1 MYKDLKFPVL
11 IVHRDIKADTVAG
24 ERVRGIAHELEQDGF
39 SILSTASSAEGRI
52 VASTHHGLAC
62 ILVAAEGA
70 GENQRLLQ
78 DVVELIRV
86 ARVRAP
92 QLPIFALGEQVTIE
106 NAPAESMA
114 DLHQLRGILYLFED
128 TVPFLAR
135 QVARAARNYLAGL
148 LPPFFRA
155 LVEHTAQSNYSWH
168 TPGHGGGV
176 AYRKSP
182 VGQAFH
188 QFFGENTLRSD
199 LSVSVPELGSLLDH
213 TGPLAEA
220 EDRAARNFGADHT
233 FFVINGTSTAN
244 KIVWHS
250 MVGRED
256 LVLVD
261 RNCHKSILHSIIMT
275 GAIPLYLTP
284 ERNEL
289 GIIGPIPL
297 SEFSKQSIAA
307 KIAASP
313 LARGREPKVKLAV
326 VTNST
331 YDGLCYN
338 AELIKQT
345 LGDSV
350 EVLHFD
356 EAWYAY
362 AAFHEFY
369 DGRYG
374 MGTSRSEEGPLVF
387 ATHSTHK
394 MLAAFS
400 QASMIHVQ
408 DGGTR
413 KLDVARFNE
422 AFMMHISTSPQYG
435 IIASLDVA
443 SAMMEGPA
451 GRSLI
456 QETFDEALSF
466 RRALANVRQNLD
478 RNAGMFCFQA
488 ATVLQELERHAPE
501 VLIAAR
507 AALADGSS
515 LENGQCRQRELAA
528 GAFAEAPDISVDY
541 ALMERSDKVAVVPCS
556 IGWSDIGSWQA
567 LRELSAADENGN
579 QVRGE
584 SVLHDV
590 SNCYIDSPKRLVGAV
605 GVHDLIIV
613 DTPDAL
619 LVADAARSQDVKFVA
634 QELKR
639 RGHDAFRLHRT
650 VSRPWGT
657 YTVLEEGRRFKIKR
671 IVVRPKASL
680 SLQMHHHRSEHWI
693 VVSGMALVENGE
705 REFLLNTNEST
716 FIPAG
721 HSHRL
726 SNPGI
731 IDLVMIEVQSG
742 EYLGED
748 DIVRFNDI
756 YGRAPASD
764 EKKA

>member
-24 ERVRGIAHELEQDGF
+24 ERVRGIARELELDGF
-39 SILSTASSAEGRI
+39 SILPTSSSAEGRI

-70 GENQRLLQ
+70 GENQRLLH

-106 NAPAESMA
+106 NAPAEAMA
-114 DLHQLRGILYLFED
+114 DLNHLRGLLYLFED

-135 QVARAARNYLAGL
+135 QVARAARNYLSGL
-148 LPPFFRA
+148 LPPFFKA
-155 LVEHTAQSNYSWH
+155 LVEHTSQSNYSWH

-220 EDRAARNFGADHT
+220 EARAARNFGADHT

-250 MVGRED
+250 MVARDD

-261 RNCHKSILHSIIMT
+261 RNCHKSILHAIIMT

-297 SEFSKQSIAA
+297 SEFTRESIQA
-307 KIAASP
+307 KIDASP
-313 LARGREPKVKLAV
+313 LARGREPRVKLAV

-338 AELIKQT
+338 AEMVKCT
-345 LGDSV
+345 LGDSA

-369 DGRYG
+369 RGRYG
-374 MGTSRSEEGPLVF
+374 MGTVRHARAPLVF
-387 ATHSTHK
+387 TTHSTHK
-394 MLAAFS
+394 LLAAFS

-408 DGGTR
+408 DGGER
-413 KLDVARFNE
+413 QLDRDRFNE

-466 RRALANVRQNLD
+466 RRALANLGQNLPPQD
-478 RNAGMFCFQA
+478 WWFTIWQPPRAEGVERVATEDWLLQPEADWHGFGEVAEDYVLLDPIKVTLTTPGLTAGGRLDERGIPAAVVSKFLWERGLVVEKTGLYSFLVLFSMGITKGKWSTLLTELLEFKRHYDDNMPLTQALPSVAQADAVRYHGMGLRDLCDELHGCYRENATAKAMKRMY
-488 ATVLQELERHAPE
+488 TVLP
-501 VLIAAR
+501 
-507 AALADGSS
+507 
-515 LENGQCRQRELAA
+515 ELAIKPS
-528 GAFAEAPDISVDY
+528 EAYDQ
-541 ALMERSDKVAVVPCS
+541 L
-556 IGWSDIGSWQA
+556 
-567 LRELSAADENGN
+567 
-579 QVRGE
+579 VRGE
-584 SVLHDV
+584 VEAVPIEALEGRIAAVMLVPYPPGIPLIMPGERFTEATRSIIDYLEFARTFDRRFPGFDSDV
-590 SNCYIDSPKRLVGAV
+590 HGLQHQDGPRGRL
-605 GVHDLIIV
+605 
-613 DTPDAL
+613 
-619 LVADAARSQDVKFVA
+619 
-634 QELKR
+634 
-639 RGHDAFRLHRT
+639 
-650 VSRPWGT
+650 
-657 YTVLEEGRRFKIKR
+657 YTVDCL
-671 IVVRPKASL
+671 KA
-680 SLQMHHHRSEHWI
+680 
-693 VVSGMALVENGE
+693 
-705 REFLLNTNEST
+705 
-716 FIPAG
+716 
-721 HSHRL
+721 
-726 SNPGI
+726 
-731 IDLVMIEVQSG
+731 
-742 EYLGED
+742 
-748 DIVRFNDI
+748 
-756 YGRAPASD
+756 
-764 EKKA
+764 

>member
-24 ERVRGIAHELEQDGF
+24 ERVRAIAQELSQDGF
-39 SILSTASSAEGRI
+39 SILSTATSAEGRI

-78 DVVELIRV
+78 DMVELIRI

-92 QLPIFALGEQVTIE
+92 HLPIFALGEQVTIE
-106 NAPAESMA
+106 NAPAEAMA
-114 DLHQLRGILYLFED
+114 DLNHLRGILYLYED
-128 TVPFLAR
+128 TVSFLAR
-135 QVARAARNYLAGL
+135 QVARAAHSYLDGL
-148 LPPFFRA
+148 LPPFFKA
-155 LVEHTAQSNYSWH
+155 LVQHTAQSNYSWH

-220 EDRAARNFGADHT
+220 EARAARNFGADHT

-250 MVGRED
+250 MVGRDD

-275 GAIPLYLTP
+275 GAIPLYLCP

-297 SEFSKQSIAA
+297 SEFSRESIQA
-307 KIAASP
+307 KIDASP
-313 LARGREPKVKLAV
+313 LARGRAPKVKLAV

-338 AELIKQT
+338 AEMIKQT

-369 DGRYG
+369 AGRYG
-374 MGTSRSEEGPLVF
+374 MGTSEGEKTPLVF
-387 ATHSTHK
+387 TTHSTHK
-394 MLAAFS
+394 LLAAFS

-408 DGGTR
+408 DGGQR
-413 KLDVARFNE
+413 QLDRDRFNE

-466 RRALANVRQNLD
+466 RRALANLRKNLAAD
-478 RNAGMFCFQA
+478 DWWFSIWQPPQPEGSDAPQTTGDWLLQPNADWHGFGEVA
-488 ATVLQELERHAPE
+488 EDYVLLDPIKVTLVMPGLSADG
-501 VLIAAR
+501 
-507 AALADGSS
+507 ALAESGIP
-515 LENGQCRQRELAA
+515 A
-528 GAFAEAPDISVDY
+528 
-541 ALMERSDKVAVVPCS
+541 AVVS
-556 IGWSDIGSWQA
+556 KFLWERGLVVEKTGLYSFLVLFSMGITKGKWST
-567 LRELSAADENGN
+567 LLTELLEF
-579 QVRGE
+579 
-584 SVLHDV
+584 
-590 SNCYIDSPKRLVGAV
+590 KRSYDANVPL
-605 GVHDLIIV
+605 L
-613 DTPDAL
+613 DAL
-619 LVADAARSQDVKFVA
+619 PSVAREDAARYAGMGLRDLCTQLHTCYRENATAKA
-634 QELKR
+634 LKR
-639 RGHDAFRLHRT
+639 MYTTLPEVAVKPADAYNQLVRGDVEAVPIEALQGRVAAVMLVPYPPGIPLIMPGERFTPATRSIIEYLAFARAFDERFPGFDADVHGLQKE
-650 VSRPWGT
+650 GGQ
-657 YTVLEEGRRFKIKR
+657 YTVDCIAE
-671 IVVRPKASL
+671 
-680 SLQMHHHRSEHWI
+680 
-693 VVSGMALVENGE
+693 
-705 REFLLNTNEST
+705 
-716 FIPAG
+716 
-721 HSHRL
+721 
-726 SNPGI
+726 
-731 IDLVMIEVQSG
+731 
-742 EYLGED
+742 
-748 DIVRFNDI
+748 
-756 YGRAPASD
+756 
-764 EKKA
+764 

>member
-24 ERVRGIAHELEQDGF
+24 DRVRAIAQELTQDGF
-39 SILSTASSAEGRI
+39 SILPTASAAEGRI

-70 GENQRLLQ
+70 GENSRLLQ
-78 DVVELIRV
+78 DMVELIRV

-106 NAPAESMA
+106 NAPAEAMA
-114 DLHQLRGILYLFED
+114 DLNHLRGILYLYED
-128 TVPFLAR
+128 TVSFLAR
-135 QVARAARNYLAGL
+135 QVARAAHNYLDGL
-148 LPPFFRA
+148 LPPFFKA
-155 LVEHTAQSNYSWH
+155 LVQHTAQSNYSWH

-220 EDRAARNFGADHT
+220 EARAARNFGADHT

-250 MVGRED
+250 MVGRDD

-275 GAIPLYLTP
+275 GAIPLYLCP

-297 SEFSKQSIAA
+297 SEFSKASIQA
-307 KIAASP
+307 KIDASP
-313 LARGREPKVKLAV
+313 LARGRAPKVKLAV

-338 AELIKQT
+338 AEMVKQA

-369 DGRYG
+369 AGRYG
-374 MGTSRSEEGPLVF
+374 MGTQYDERSPLVF
-387 ATHSTHK
+387 TTHSTHK
-394 MLAAFS
+394 LLAAFS

-408 DGGTR
+408 DGGQR
-413 KLDVARFNE
+413 QLDRDRFNE

-466 RRALANVRQNLD
+466 RRALANVRRNLSAED
-478 RNAGMFCFQA
+478 WWFSIWQPGEADGA
-488 ATVLQELERHAPE
+488 DSLKTSDWVLQPDADWHGFGEVADDYVLLDPIKVTLVMPGLNAAGKLEQQGIPAAVVSKFLWERGLVVEKTGLYSFLVLFSMGITKGKWSTLLTELLEFKRSYDANLPLIDVLPSIAHASNGRYQGMG
-501 VLIAAR
+501 LR
-507 AALADGSS
+507 DLCDALHGCYR
-515 LENGQCRQRELAA
+515 ENATAKALKSMYTALPELAIK
-528 GAFAEAPDISVDY
+528 P
-541 ALMERSDKVAVVPCS
+541 
-556 IGWSDIGSWQA
+556 
-567 LRELSAADENGN
+567 ADAYDRL
-579 QVRGE
+579 VRGE
-584 SVLHDV
+584 VEAVPIDQLQGRIAAVMLVPYPPGIPLIMPGERFTAATRSILDYLAFARTFDQAFPGFDIDVHGLQTEAGEYSVD
-590 SNCYIDSPKRLVGAV
+590 C
-605 GVHDLIIV
+605 
-613 DTPDAL
+613 
-619 LVADAARSQDVKFVA
+619 
-634 QELKR
+634 
-639 RGHDAFRLHRT
+639 
-650 VSRPWGT
+650 
-657 YTVLEEGRRFKIKR
+657 
-671 IVVRPKASL
+671 
-680 SLQMHHHRSEHWI
+680 
-693 VVSGMALVENGE
+693 LVE
-705 REFLLNTNEST
+705 
-716 FIPAG
+716 
-721 HSHRL
+721 
-726 SNPGI
+726 
-731 IDLVMIEVQSG
+731 
-742 EYLGED
+742 
-748 DIVRFNDI
+748 
-756 YGRAPASD
+756 
-764 EKKA
+764 

>member
-24 ERVRGIAHELEQDGF
+24 DRVRAIAQELEQDGF

-70 GENQRLLQ
+70 GENNNLLQ
-78 DVVELIRV
+78 DMLELIRI
-86 ARVRAP
+86 ARRRAP
-92 QLPIFALGEQVTIE
+92 QLPIFAIGEQVTIE
-106 NAPAESMA
+106 NAPAEAMI
-114 DLHQLRGILYLFED
+114 DLNQLRGILYLFED

-135 QVARAARNYLAGL
+135 QVARAARNYLDGL
-148 LPPFFRA
+148 LPPFFKA
-155 LVEHTAQSNYSWH
+155 LVQHTAQSNYSWH

-220 EDRAARNFGADHT
+220 EARAARNFGADHT
-233 FFVINGTSTAN
+233 YFVINGTSTAN

-250 MVGRED
+250 MVGRDD

-275 GAIPLYLTP
+275 GAIPLYLCP

-297 SEFSKQSIAA
+297 SEFSRESIQA
-307 KIAASP
+307 KIDASP
-313 LARGREPKVKLAV
+313 LARGRVPSSSGAMVKLVV

-345 LGDSV
+345 LGNSV

-369 DGRYG
+369 AGRYG
-374 MGTSRSEEGPLVF
+374 MGTARTEAAPLVF
-387 ATHSTHK
+387 TTHSTHK
-394 MLAAFS
+394 LLAAFS

-408 DGGTR
+408 DGGAR
-413 KLDVARFNE
+413 QLDRDRFNE

-466 RRALANVRQNLD
+466 RRALANLRQNLSTD
-478 RNAGMFCFQA
+478 DWWFSIWQPAKAEGTDDVVTADWLLQPQADWHGFGDVAEDYVLLDPIKVTLVTPGLTADGTLDGRGIPAAVVSKFLWERGLVVEKTGLYSFLVLFSMGITKGKWSTLLTELLEFKRSYDANLPLSDVLPSIAQAGKTFYQGMGLRDLCDALHGCYRENATAKALKRMY
-488 ATVLQELERHAPE
+488 TVLPE
-501 VLIAAR
+501 VAIKP
-507 AALADGSS
+507 AD
-515 LENGQCRQRELAA
+515 A
-528 GAFAEAPDISVDY
+528 Y
-541 ALMERSDKVAVVPCS
+541 
-556 IGWSDIGSWQA
+556 
-567 LRELSAADENGN
+567 N
-579 QVRGE
+579 QLVRGE
-584 SVLHDV
+584 VEAVPIEQLQGRIAAVMLVPYPPGIPLIMPGERFTAQTRSIIDYLAFARTFDRSFPGFDADV
-590 SNCYIDSPKRLVGAV
+590 HGLQRDE
-605 GVHDLIIV
+605 GV
-613 DTPDAL
+613 
-619 LVADAARSQDVKFVA
+619 
-634 QELKR
+634 
-639 RGHDAFRLHRT
+639 
-650 VSRPWGT
+650 
-657 YTVLEEGRRFKIKR
+657 YTVDCIK
-671 IVVRPKASL
+671 A
-680 SLQMHHHRSEHWI
+680 
-693 VVSGMALVENGE
+693 
-705 REFLLNTNEST
+705 
-716 FIPAG
+716 
-721 HSHRL
+721 
-726 SNPGI
+726 
-731 IDLVMIEVQSG
+731 
-742 EYLGED
+742 
-748 DIVRFNDI
+748 
-756 YGRAPASD
+756 
-764 EKKA
+764 

>member
-24 ERVRGIAHELEQDGF
+24 DRVRAIAQELEQDGF

-70 GENQRLLQ
+70 GENKHLLQ
-78 DVVELIRV
+78 DMVELIRI

-92 QLPIFALGEQVTIE
+92 HLPIFALGEQVTIE
-106 NAPAESMA
+106 NAPAEAMA
-114 DLHQLRGILYLFED
+114 DLNQLRGILYLFED

-135 QVARAARNYLAGL
+135 QVARAARNYLDGL

-155 LVEHTAQSNYSWH
+155 LVQHTAQSNYSWH

-220 EDRAARNFGADHT
+220 EARAARNFGADHT
-233 FFVINGTSTAN
+233 YFVINGTSTAN

-250 MVGRED
+250 MVGRDD

-297 SEFSKQSIAA
+297 SEFSRESIQA
-307 KIAASP
+307 KIDASP
-313 LARGREPKVKLAV
+313 LARGRAAKVKLAV

-369 DGRYG
+369 AGRYG
-374 MGTSRSEEGPLVF
+374 MGTAREADGPLVF
-387 ATHSTHK
+387 TTHSTHK
-394 MLAAFS
+394 LLAAFS

-408 DGGTR
+408 DGGAR
-413 KLDVARFNE
+413 QLDRDRFNE

-466 RRALANVRQNLD
+466 RRALANLRQNLAVD
-478 RNAGMFCFQA
+478 DWWFSIWQPLQAEGADDVATADWLLQPQADWHGFGEVAEDYVLLDPIKVTLVTPGLTAGGKLDQRGIPA
-488 ATVLQELERHAPE
+488 AVVSKFLWERGLVVEKTGLYSFLVLFSMGITKGKWSTLLTELLEFKRSYDAN
-501 VLIAAR
+501 L
-507 AALADGSS
+507 ALADALPSIARAGGARYQGMGLRDLCDS
-515 LENGQCRQRELAA
+515 LHGCYRENATA
-528 GAFAEAPDISVDY
+528 K
-541 ALMERSDKVAVVPCS
+541 ALKRMYTVLPEIAMKP
-556 IGWSDIGSWQA
+556 
-567 LRELSAADENGN
+567 ADAYN
-579 QVRGE
+579 QLVRGE
-584 SVLHDV
+584 VEAVPIDQLEGRIAAVMLVPYPPGIPLIMPGERFTPATRSIIDYLEFARTFDCSFPGFDADV
-590 SNCYIDSPKRLVGAV
+590 HGLQREG
-605 GVHDLIIV
+605 G
-613 DTPDAL
+613 
-619 LVADAARSQDVKFVA
+619 R
-634 QELKR
+634 
-639 RGHDAFRLHRT
+639 
-650 VSRPWGT
+650 
-657 YTVLEEGRRFKIKR
+657 YTVDCIK
-671 IVVRPKASL
+671 A
-680 SLQMHHHRSEHWI
+680 
-693 VVSGMALVENGE
+693 
-705 REFLLNTNEST
+705 
-716 FIPAG
+716 
-721 HSHRL
+721 
-726 SNPGI
+726 
-731 IDLVMIEVQSG
+731 
-742 EYLGED
+742 
-748 DIVRFNDI
+748 
-756 YGRAPASD
+756 
-764 EKKA
+764 

>member
-24 ERVRGIAHELEQDGF
+24 DRVRAIAQELEQDGF

-70 GENQRLLQ
+70 GENNNLLQ
-78 DVVELIRV
+78 DMLELIRI
-86 ARVRAP
+86 ARRRAP
-92 QLPIFALGEQVTIE
+92 QLPIFAIGEQVTIE
-106 NAPAESMA
+106 NAPAEAMI
-114 DLHQLRGILYLFED
+114 DLNQLRGILYLFED

-135 QVARAARNYLAGL
+135 QVARAARNYLDGL
-148 LPPFFRA
+148 LPPFFKA
-155 LVEHTAQSNYSWH
+155 LVQHTAQSNYSWH

-220 EDRAARNFGADHT
+220 EARAARNFGADHT
-233 FFVINGTSTAN
+233 YFVINGTSTAN

-250 MVGRED
+250 MVGRDD

-275 GAIPLYLTP
+275 GAIPLYLCP

-297 SEFSKQSIAA
+297 SEFSRESIQA
-307 KIAASP
+307 KIDASP
-313 LARGREPKVKLAV
+313 LARGRVPSSSGAMVKLVV

-345 LGDSV
+345 LGNSV

-369 DGRYG
+369 AGRYG
-374 MGTSRSEEGPLVF
+374 MGTARTEAAPLVF
-387 ATHSTHK
+387 TTHSTHK
-394 MLAAFS
+394 LLAAFS

-408 DGGTR
+408 DGGAR
-413 KLDVARFNE
+413 QLDRDRFNE

-466 RRALANVRQNLD
+466 RRALANLRQNLSTD
-478 RNAGMFCFQA
+478 DWWFSIWQPAKAEGTDDVVTQDWLLQPQA
-488 ATVLQELERHAPE
+488 EWHGFGDVAEDYVLLDPIK
-501 VLIAAR
+501 VTLVTPG
-507 AALADGSS
+507 LTADGK
-515 LENGQCRQRELAA
+515 L
-528 GAFAEAPDISVDY
+528 D
-541 ALMERSDKVAVVPCS
+541 ERGIPAAVVSKFLWERGLVVEKTGLYSFLVLFSMGITKGKWSTLLTELLEFKRSYDANLPLSDVLPS
-556 IGWSDIGSWQA
+556 IAQA
-567 LRELSAADENGN
+567 GKAFYQGMGLR
-579 QVRGE
+579 
-584 SVLHDV
+584 
-590 SNCYIDSPKRLVGAV
+590 
-605 GVHDLIIV
+605 DLC
-613 DTPDAL
+613 DAL
-619 LVADAARSQDVKFVA
+619 HACYRENATAKA
-634 QELKR
+634 LKR
-639 RGHDAFRLHRT
+639 M
-650 VSRPWGT
+650 
-657 YTVLEEGRRFKIKR
+657 YTVL
-671 IVVRPKASL
+671 P
-680 SLQMHHHRSEHWI
+680 
-693 VVSGMALVENGE
+693 
-705 REFLLNTNEST
+705 
-716 FIPAG
+716 
-721 HSHRL
+721 
-726 SNPGI
+726 
-731 IDLVMIEVQSG
+731 
-742 EYLGED
+742 
-748 DIVRFNDI
+748 
-756 YGRAPASD
+756 
-764 EKKA
+764 

>member
-24 ERVRGIAHELEQDGF
+24 DRVRAIAQELTQDGF
-39 SILSTASSAEGRI
+39 SILPTANAAEGRI

-70 GENQRLLQ
+70 GENSRLLQ
-78 DVVELIRV
+78 DMVELIRV

-106 NAPAESMA
+106 NAPAEAMA
-114 DLHQLRGILYLFED
+114 DLNHLRGILYLYED
-128 TVPFLAR
+128 TVSFLAR
-135 QVARAARNYLAGL
+135 QVARAAHNYLDGL
-148 LPPFFRA
+148 LPPFFKA
-155 LVEHTAQSNYSWH
+155 LVQHTAQSNYSWH

-220 EDRAARNFGADHT
+220 EARAARNFGADHT

-250 MVGRED
+250 MVGRDD

-275 GAIPLYLTP
+275 GAIPLYLCP

-297 SEFSKQSIAA
+297 SEFSRESIQA
-307 KIAASP
+307 KIDASP
-313 LARGREPKVKLAV
+313 LARGRAPKVKLAV

-338 AELIKQT
+338 AEMVKQA

-369 DGRYG
+369 AGRYG
-374 MGTSRSEEGPLVF
+374 MGTQCDEQSPLVF
-387 ATHSTHK
+387 TTHSTHK
-394 MLAAFS
+394 LLAAFS

-408 DGGTR
+408 DGGQR
-413 KLDVARFNE
+413 QLDRDRFNE

-466 RRALANVRQNLD
+466 RRALANVRRNLSAED
-478 RNAGMFCFQA
+478 WWFSIWQPGA
-488 ATVLQELERHAPE
+488 ADGADSLSTADWVLQPDADWHGFGEVASDYVLLDPIKVTLVMPGLNAAGKLEQQGIPAAVVSKFLWERGLVVEKTGLYSFLVLFSMGITKGKWSTLLTELLEFKRSYDANLPLIDVLPSIAHAGGGRYQGMG
-501 VLIAAR
+501 LR
-507 AALADGSS
+507 DLCDALHGCYR
-515 LENGQCRQRELAA
+515 ENATAKALKSMYTALPELAIK
-528 GAFAEAPDISVDY
+528 P
-541 ALMERSDKVAVVPCS
+541 
-556 IGWSDIGSWQA
+556 
-567 LRELSAADENGN
+567 ADAYDRL
-579 QVRGE
+579 VRGE
-584 SVLHDV
+584 VEAVPIDQLQGRIAAVMLVPYPPGIPLIMPGERFTAATRSILDYLAFARTFDQAFPGFDIDVHGLQTEAGEYSVD
-590 SNCYIDSPKRLVGAV
+590 C
-605 GVHDLIIV
+605 
-613 DTPDAL
+613 
-619 LVADAARSQDVKFVA
+619 
-634 QELKR
+634 
-639 RGHDAFRLHRT
+639 
-650 VSRPWGT
+650 
-657 YTVLEEGRRFKIKR
+657 
-671 IVVRPKASL
+671 
-680 SLQMHHHRSEHWI
+680 
-693 VVSGMALVENGE
+693 LVE
-705 REFLLNTNEST
+705 
-716 FIPAG
+716 
-721 HSHRL
+721 
-726 SNPGI
+726 
-731 IDLVMIEVQSG
+731 
-742 EYLGED
+742 
-748 DIVRFNDI
+748 
-756 YGRAPASD
+756 
-764 EKKA
+764 

>member
-24 ERVRGIAHELEQDGF
+24 DRVRAIAQELEQDGF

-70 GENQRLLQ
+70 GENKNLLQ
-78 DVVELIRV
+78 DMVELIRI
-86 ARVRAP
+86 ARRRAP

-106 NAPAESMA
+106 NAPAEAMV
-114 DLHQLRGILYLFED
+114 DLNQLRGILYLFED

-135 QVARAARNYLAGL
+135 QVARAARNYLDCL
-148 LPPFFRA
+148 LPPFFKA
-155 LVEHTAQSNYSWH
+155 LVQHTAQSNYSWH

-220 EDRAARNFGADHT
+220 EARAARNFGADHT
-233 FFVINGTSTAN
+233 YFVINGTSTAN

-250 MVGRED
+250 MVGRDD

-275 GAIPLYLTP
+275 GAIPLSLCP

-297 SEFSKQSIAA
+297 SEFSRESIQA
-307 KIAASP
+307 KIDASP
-313 LARGREPKVKLAV
+313 LARGRVPSSSGAMVKLVV

-345 LGDSV
+345 LGNSV

-369 DGRYG
+369 RGRYG
-374 MGTSRSEEGPLVF
+374 MGTARTEAAPLVF
-387 ATHSTHK
+387 TTHSTHK
-394 MLAAFS
+394 LLAAFS

-408 DGGTR
+408 DGGVR
-413 KLDVARFNE
+413 QLDRDRFNE

-466 RRALANVRQNLD
+466 RRALANLRQNLSAD
-478 RNAGMFCFQA
+478 DWWFSIWQPAKAEGTDDVVTQDWLLQPQADWHGFGEVAEDYVLLDPIKVTLVTPGLTADGKLDERGIPAAVVSKFLWERGLVVEKTGLYSFLVLFSMGITKGKWSTLLTELLEFKRSYDANLPLSDVLPSIAQAGKTFYQDMGLRDLCDA
-488 ATVLQELERHAPE
+488 LHACYREHATAKALKRMYTVLPDVAIKP
-501 VLIAAR
+501 
-507 AALADGSS
+507 AD
-515 LENGQCRQRELAA
+515 A
-528 GAFAEAPDISVDY
+528 Y
-541 ALMERSDKVAVVPCS
+541 
-556 IGWSDIGSWQA
+556 
-567 LRELSAADENGN
+567 N
-579 QVRGE
+579 QLVRGE
-584 SVLHDV
+584 VEAVPIEQLEGRIAAVMLVPYPPGIPLIMPGERFTAQTRSIIDYLAFARTFDRSFPGFDADV
-590 SNCYIDSPKRLVGAV
+590 HGLQREN
-605 GVHDLIIV
+605 GV
-613 DTPDAL
+613 
-619 LVADAARSQDVKFVA
+619 
-634 QELKR
+634 
-639 RGHDAFRLHRT
+639 
-650 VSRPWGT
+650 
-657 YTVLEEGRRFKIKR
+657 YTVDCIK
-671 IVVRPKASL
+671 A
-680 SLQMHHHRSEHWI
+680 
-693 VVSGMALVENGE
+693 
-705 REFLLNTNEST
+705 
-716 FIPAG
+716 
-721 HSHRL
+721 
-726 SNPGI
+726 
-731 IDLVMIEVQSG
+731 
-742 EYLGED
+742 
-748 DIVRFNDI
+748 
-756 YGRAPASD
+756 
-764 EKKA
+764 

>member
-24 ERVRGIAHELEQDGF
+24 DRVREIARELEQEGF
-39 SILSTASSAEGRI
+39 SIISTASSAEGRI

-70 GENQRLLQ
+70 GENQRLLH
-78 DVVELIRV
+78 DVIELIRV
-86 ARVRAP
+86 ARIRAP

-106 NAPAESMA
+106 NAPAEAMA
-114 DLHQLRGILYLFED
+114 DLNQLRGLLYLFED

-135 QVARAARNYLAGL
+135 QVARAARNYLDGL
-148 LPPFFRA
+148 LPPFFKA
-155 LVEHTAQSNYSWH
+155 LVQHTAESNYSWH

-213 TGPLAEA
+213 TGPLAAA
-220 EDRAARNFGADHT
+220 EERAARNFGADHT
-233 FFVINGTSTAN
+233 YFVINGTSTAN

-250 MVGRED
+250 MVGRDD

-275 GAIPLYLTP
+275 GAIPLYLSP

-297 SEFSKQSIAA
+297 SEFSRESIQA
-307 KIAASP
+307 KIDASP
-313 LARGREPKVKLAV
+313 LARGREPKVKLVV

-338 AELIKQT
+338 AELIKKT
-345 LGDSV
+345 IGDSA
-350 EVLHFD
+350 EVVHFD

-369 DGRYG
+369 AGRYG
-374 MGTSRSEEGPLVF
+374 MGTSRSDDGPLVF
-387 ATHSTHK
+387 TTHSTHK
-394 MLAAFS
+394 LLAAFS

-408 DGGTR
+408 DGGAR
-413 KLDVARFNE
+413 QLDRDRFNE

-466 RRALANVRQNLD
+466 RRALANLGQSLD
-478 RNAGMFCFQA
+478 AQDWWFSIWQPPRVEGADHVTTHDWVLQPEAEWHGFGDIADDYVLLDPIKVTLATPGLTAGGALSERGIPAAVVSKFLWERGLVVEKTGLYSFLVLFSMGITKGKWSTLLTELLEFKRSYDANVPLSNCLPSIARADARYLHMGLRDLCDALHACYRENATAKALKRMY
-488 ATVLQELERHAPE
+488 TVLPE
-501 VLIAAR
+501 VAIKP
-507 AALADGSS
+507 ADAYNH
-515 LENGQCRQRELAA
+515 L
-528 GAFAEAPDISVDY
+528 
-541 ALMERSDKVAVVPCS
+541 
-556 IGWSDIGSWQA
+556 
-567 LRELSAADENGN
+567 
-579 QVRGE
+579 VRGE
-584 SVLHDV
+584 VEAVPIDQLQGRIAAVMLVPYPPGIPLIMPGERFTEATRSIIDYLSFARTFDHSFPGFDTDV
-590 SNCYIDSPKRLVGAV
+590 HGLQQQDSPQGRC
-605 GVHDLIIV
+605 
-613 DTPDAL
+613 
-619 LVADAARSQDVKFVA
+619 
-634 QELKR
+634 
-639 RGHDAFRLHRT
+639 
-650 VSRPWGT
+650 
-657 YTVLEEGRRFKIKR
+657 YTVDCIK
-671 IVVRPKASL
+671 
-680 SLQMHHHRSEHWI
+680 E
-693 VVSGMALVENGE
+693 
-705 REFLLNTNEST
+705 
-716 FIPAG
+716 
-721 HSHRL
+721 
-726 SNPGI
+726 
-731 IDLVMIEVQSG
+731 
-742 EYLGED
+742 
-748 DIVRFNDI
+748 
-756 YGRAPASD
+756 
-764 EKKA
+764 

>member
-24 ERVRGIAHELEQDGF
+24 DRVRAIAQELTQDGF
-39 SILSTASSAEGRI
+39 SILPTASAAEGRI

-70 GENQRLLQ
+70 GENSRLLQ
-78 DVVELIRV
+78 DMVELIRV

-106 NAPAESMA
+106 NAPAEAMA
-114 DLHQLRGILYLFED
+114 DLNHLRGILYLYED
-128 TVPFLAR
+128 TVSFLAR
-135 QVARAARNYLAGL
+135 QVARAAHNYLDGL
-148 LPPFFRA
+148 LPPFFKA
-155 LVEHTAQSNYSWH
+155 LVQHTAQSNYSWH

-220 EDRAARNFGADHT
+220 EARAARNFGADHT

-250 MVGRED
+250 MVGRDD

-275 GAIPLYLTP
+275 GAIPLYLCP

-297 SEFSKQSIAA
+297 SEFSRESIQA
-307 KIAASP
+307 KIDASP
-313 LARGREPKVKLAV
+313 LARGRAPKVKLAV

-338 AELIKQT
+338 AEMVKQA

-369 DGRYG
+369 TGRYG
-374 MGTSRSEEGPLVF
+374 MGTQCDEQSPLVF
-387 ATHSTHK
+387 TTHSTHK
-394 MLAAFS
+394 LLAAFS

-408 DGGTR
+408 DGGQR
-413 KLDVARFNE
+413 QLDRDRFNE

-466 RRALANVRQNLD
+466 RRALANVRRNLSTED
-478 RNAGMFCFQA
+478 WWFSIWQPGA
-488 ATVLQELERHAPE
+488 ADGADSLSTADWVLQPDADWHGFGEVASDYVLLDPIKVTLVMPGLNAAGKLEQQGIPAAVVSKFLWERGLVVEKTGLYSFLVLFSMGITKGKWSTLLTELLEFKRSYDANLPLIDVLPSIAHAGGGRYQCMG
-501 VLIAAR
+501 LR
-507 AALADGSS
+507 DLCDALHGCYR
-515 LENGQCRQRELAA
+515 ENATAKALKSMYTALPELAIK
-528 GAFAEAPDISVDY
+528 P
-541 ALMERSDKVAVVPCS
+541 
-556 IGWSDIGSWQA
+556 
-567 LRELSAADENGN
+567 ADAYDRL
-579 QVRGE
+579 VRGE
-584 SVLHDV
+584 VEAVPIDQLQGRIAAVMLVPYPPGIPLIMPGERFTAATRSILDYLAFARTFDQAFPGFDIDV
-590 SNCYIDSPKRLVGAV
+590 HGLQTEAGEYC
-605 GVHDLIIV
+605 V
-613 DTPDAL
+613 DC
-619 LVADAARSQDVKFVA
+619 
-634 QELKR
+634 
-639 RGHDAFRLHRT
+639 
-650 VSRPWGT
+650 
-657 YTVLEEGRRFKIKR
+657 
-671 IVVRPKASL
+671 
-680 SLQMHHHRSEHWI
+680 
-693 VVSGMALVENGE
+693 LVE
-705 REFLLNTNEST
+705 
-716 FIPAG
+716 
-721 HSHRL
+721 
-726 SNPGI
+726 
-731 IDLVMIEVQSG
+731 
-742 EYLGED
+742 
-748 DIVRFNDI
+748 
-756 YGRAPASD
+756 
-764 EKKA
+764 

>member
-1 MYKDLKFPVL
+1 MYKDLNFPIL

-24 ERVRGIAHELEQDGF
+24 ERVRAIAEELGKDGF
-39 SILSTASSAEGRI
+39 TILSTASSAEGRI

-78 DVVELIRV
+78 DMVELIRI

-106 NAPAESMA
+106 NAPADAMA
-114 DLHQLRGILYLFED
+114 DLNHLRGILYLYED
-128 TVPFLAR
+128 TVSFLAR
-135 QVARAARNYLAGL
+135 QVARAAHNYLDGL
-148 LPPFFRA
+148 LPPFFKA
-155 LVEHTAQSNYSWH
+155 LVQHTAQSNYSWH

-220 EDRAARNFGADHT
+220 EARAARNFGADHT

-250 MVGRED
+250 MVGRDD

-275 GAIPLYLTP
+275 GAIPLYLCP

-297 SEFSKQSIAA
+297 SEFSKESIQA
-307 KIAASP
+307 KIDASP
-313 LARGREPKVKLAV
+313 LARGRAPKVKLAV

-338 AELIKQT
+338 AEMVKQA

-369 DGRYG
+369 AGRYG
-374 MGTSRSEEGPLVF
+374 MGTRCEAHSPLVF
-387 ATHSTHK
+387 STHSTHK
-394 MLAAFS
+394 LLAAFS

-408 DGGTR
+408 DGGAR
-413 KLDVARFNE
+413 QLDRDRFNE

-466 RRALANVRQNLD
+466 RRALANLRQNLAAD
-478 RNAGMFCFQA
+478 DWWFSIWQPEQAGGEGVHTGDWLLQPNADWHGFGEIAEDYVLLDPIKVTLVMPGLSADGKLTEAGIPAAVVSKFLWERGLVVEKTGLYSFLVLFSMGITKGKWSTLLTELLEFKRLYDANVPLLDALPSIAREGGARYAGMGLRDLCDELHGCYRENA
-488 ATVLQELERHAPE
+488 TAKALKHMYTVLPQVAIKP
-501 VLIAAR
+501 
-507 AALADGSS
+507 AD
-515 LENGQCRQRELAA
+515 A
-528 GAFAEAPDISVDY
+528 Y
-541 ALMERSDKVAVVPCS
+541 DK
-556 IGWSDIGSWQA
+556 
-567 LRELSAADENGN
+567 L
-579 QVRGE
+579 VRGE
-584 SVLHDV
+584 VEAVPIEQLEDRLAAVMLVPYPPGIPLIMPGERFTAETRSIIDYLQFARTFDSQFPGFDADV
-590 SNCYIDSPKRLVGAV
+590 HGLQRDGAC
-605 GVHDLIIV
+605 
-613 DTPDAL
+613 
-619 LVADAARSQDVKFVA
+619 
-634 QELKR
+634 
-639 RGHDAFRLHRT
+639 
-650 VSRPWGT
+650 
-657 YTVLEEGRRFKIKR
+657 YTVDCIK
-671 IVVRPKASL
+671 
-680 SLQMHHHRSEHWI
+680 E
-693 VVSGMALVENGE
+693 
-705 REFLLNTNEST
+705 
-716 FIPAG
+716 
-721 HSHRL
+721 
-726 SNPGI
+726 
-731 IDLVMIEVQSG
+731 
-742 EYLGED
+742 
-748 DIVRFNDI
+748 
-756 YGRAPASD
+756 
-764 EKKA
+764 

>member
-24 ERVRGIAHELEQDGF
+24 DRVRAIAQELEQDGF

-70 GENQRLLQ
+70 GENNNLLQ
-78 DVVELIRV
+78 DMLELIRI
-86 ARVRAP
+86 ARRRAP
-92 QLPIFALGEQVTIE
+92 QLPIFAIGEQVTIE
-106 NAPAESMA
+106 NAPAEAMI
-114 DLHQLRGILYLFED
+114 DLNQLRGILYLFED

-135 QVARAARNYLAGL
+135 QVARAARNYLDGL
-148 LPPFFRA
+148 LPPFFKA
-155 LVEHTAQSNYSWH
+155 LVQHTAQSNYSWH

-220 EDRAARNFGADHT
+220 EARAARNFGADHT
-233 FFVINGTSTAN
+233 YFVINGTSTAN

-250 MVGRED
+250 MVGRDD

-275 GAIPLYLTP
+275 GAIPLYLCP

-297 SEFSKQSIAA
+297 SEFSRESIQA
-307 KIAASP
+307 KIDASP
-313 LARGREPKVKLAV
+313 LARGRVPSSSGAMVKLVV

-345 LGDSV
+345 LGNSV

-369 DGRYG
+369 AGRYG
-374 MGTSRSEEGPLVF
+374 MGTARTEAAPLVF
-387 ATHSTHK
+387 TTHSTHK
-394 MLAAFS
+394 LLAAFS

-408 DGGTR
+408 DGGAR
-413 KLDVARFNE
+413 QLDRDRFNE

-466 RRALANVRQNLD
+466 RRALANLRQNLSTD
-478 RNAGMFCFQA
+478 DWWFSIWQPAKAEGTDDVVTQDWLLQPQAEWHGFGDVAEDYVLLDPIKVTLVTPGLTADGKLDERGIPAAVVSKFLWERGLVVEKTGLYSFLVLFSMGITKGKWSTLLTELLEFKRSYDANLPLSDVLPSIAQAGKAFYQGMGLRDLCDALHACYRENATAKALKRMY
-488 ATVLQELERHAPE
+488 TVLPE
-501 VLIAAR
+501 VAIKP
-507 AALADGSS
+507 AD
-515 LENGQCRQRELAA
+515 A
-528 GAFAEAPDISVDY
+528 Y
-541 ALMERSDKVAVVPCS
+541 
-556 IGWSDIGSWQA
+556 
-567 LRELSAADENGN
+567 N
-579 QVRGE
+579 QLVRGE
-584 SVLHDV
+584 VEAVPIEQLQGRIAAVMLVPYPPGIPLIMPGERFTEQTRSIIDYLAFARTFDRSFPGFDADV
-590 SNCYIDSPKRLVGAV
+590 HGLQREE
-605 GVHDLIIV
+605 GV
-613 DTPDAL
+613 
-619 LVADAARSQDVKFVA
+619 
-634 QELKR
+634 
-639 RGHDAFRLHRT
+639 
-650 VSRPWGT
+650 
-657 YTVLEEGRRFKIKR
+657 YTVDCIK
-671 IVVRPKASL
+671 A
-680 SLQMHHHRSEHWI
+680 
-693 VVSGMALVENGE
+693 
-705 REFLLNTNEST
+705 
-716 FIPAG
+716 
-721 HSHRL
+721 
-726 SNPGI
+726 
-731 IDLVMIEVQSG
+731 
-742 EYLGED
+742 
-748 DIVRFNDI
+748 
-756 YGRAPASD
+756 
-764 EKKA
+764 

>member
-24 ERVRGIAHELEQDGF
+24 DRVRAIAHELEQDGF
-39 SILSTASSAEGRI
+39 QILSTASSAEGRI

-70 GENQRLLQ
+70 GENKHLLQ
-78 DVVELIRV
+78 DMVELIRV
-86 ARVRAP
+86 ARRRAP
-92 QLPIFALGEQVTIE
+92 HLPIFALGEQVTIE
-106 NAPAESMA
+106 NAPAEAMA
-114 DLHQLRGILYLFED
+114 DLNHLRGILYLFED

-135 QVARAARNYLAGL
+135 QVARAARNYLDGL
-148 LPPFFRA
+148 LPPFFKA
-155 LVEHTAQSNYSWH
+155 LVQHTSESNYSWH

-220 EDRAARNFGADHT
+220 EARAARNFGADHT
-233 FFVINGTSTAN
+233 YFVINGTSTAN

-250 MVGRED
+250 MVGRDD

-275 GAIPLYLTP
+275 GAIPLYLCP

-297 SEFSKQSIAA
+297 SEFSRESIQA

-313 LARGREPKVKLAV
+313 LARERGIDSATAKVKLVV

-345 LGDSV
+345 LGNSV

-369 DGRYG
+369 SGRYG
-374 MGTSRSEEGPLVF
+374 MGTARTEDAPLVF
-387 ATHSTHK
+387 TTHSTHK
-394 MLAAFS
+394 LLAAFS

-408 DGGTR
+408 DGGQR
-413 KLDVARFNE
+413 QLDRDRFNE

-466 RRALANVRQNLD
+466 RRALANLRQNLAAD
-478 RNAGMFCFQA
+478 DWWFSIWQPPQAEGADDVRTGDWVLQPRADWHGFGEVAEDYVLLDPIKVTLVTPGLEASGVLGEQGIPAAVVSKFLWERGLVVEKTGLYSFLVLFSMGITKGKWSTLLTELLEFKRSYDANMPLSEVLPSIAQVGGAHYQGMGLRDLCDALHACYRENATAKALKRMY
-488 ATVLQELERHAPE
+488 TVLPE
-501 VLIAAR
+501 VAIKP
-507 AALADGSS
+507 AD
-515 LENGQCRQRELAA
+515 A
-528 GAFAEAPDISVDY
+528 Y
-541 ALMERSDKVAVVPCS
+541 
-556 IGWSDIGSWQA
+556 
-567 LRELSAADENGN
+567 N
-579 QVRGE
+579 QLVRGE
-584 SVLHDV
+584 VEAVPVQALEGRIAAVMLVPYPPGIPLIMPGERFTPATRAIIDYLAFARDFDQRFPGFDTDV
-590 SNCYIDSPKRLVGAV
+590 HGLQRIEEGEGYR
-605 GVHDLIIV
+605 
-613 DTPDAL
+613 
-619 LVADAARSQDVKFVA
+619 
-634 QELKR
+634 
-639 RGHDAFRLHRT
+639 
-650 VSRPWGT
+650 
-657 YTVLEEGRRFKIKR
+657 YTVDCIK
-671 IVVRPKASL
+671 A
-680 SLQMHHHRSEHWI
+680 
-693 VVSGMALVENGE
+693 
-705 REFLLNTNEST
+705 
-716 FIPAG
+716 
-721 HSHRL
+721 
-726 SNPGI
+726 
-731 IDLVMIEVQSG
+731 
-742 EYLGED
+742 
-748 DIVRFNDI
+748 
-756 YGRAPASD
+756 
-764 EKKA
+764 

>member
-1 MYKDLKFPVL
+1 MYKDLNFPIL

-24 ERVRGIAHELEQDGF
+24 ERVRAIAEELGKDGF
-39 SILSTASSAEGRI
+39 TILSTASSAEGRI

-78 DVVELIRV
+78 DMVELIRI

-106 NAPAESMA
+106 NAPADAMA
-114 DLHQLRGILYLFED
+114 DLNHLRGILYLYED
-128 TVPFLAR
+128 TVSFLAR
-135 QVARAARNYLAGL
+135 QVARAAHNYLDGL
-148 LPPFFRA
+148 LPPFFKA
-155 LVEHTAQSNYSWH
+155 LVQHTAQSNYSWH

-220 EDRAARNFGADHT
+220 EARAARNFGADHT

-250 MVGRED
+250 MVGRDD

-275 GAIPLYLTP
+275 GAIPLYLCP

-289 GIIGPIPL
+289 GIIGPIPI
-297 SEFSKQSIAA
+297 SEFSKESIQA
-307 KIAASP
+307 KIDASP
-313 LARGREPKVKLAV
+313 LARGRAPKVKLAV

-338 AELIKQT
+338 AEMVKRA

-369 DGRYG
+369 AGRYG
-374 MGTSRSEEGPLVF
+374 MGTQCDEHSPLVF
-387 ATHSTHK
+387 STHSTHK
-394 MLAAFS
+394 LLAAFS

-408 DGGTR
+408 DGGAR
-413 KLDVARFNE
+413 QLDRDRFNE

-466 RRALANVRQNLD
+466 RRALANLRQNLKQD
-478 RNAGMFCFQA
+478 DWWFSIWQPEQAGGEGVHTGDWLLQPNADWHGFGDIAEDYVLLDPIKVTLVMPGLSADGKLAEAGIPAAVVSKFLWERGLVVEKTGLYSFLVLFSMGITKGKWSTLLTELLEFKRLYDANVPLLDALPSIAREGGARYAGMGLRDLCDELHGCYRENA
-488 ATVLQELERHAPE
+488 TAKALKHMYTVLPQVAIKP
-501 VLIAAR
+501 
-507 AALADGSS
+507 AD
-515 LENGQCRQRELAA
+515 A
-528 GAFAEAPDISVDY
+528 Y
-541 ALMERSDKVAVVPCS
+541 DK
-556 IGWSDIGSWQA
+556 
-567 LRELSAADENGN
+567 L
-579 QVRGE
+579 VRGE
-584 SVLHDV
+584 VEAVPIEQLEG
-590 SNCYIDSPKRLVGAV
+590 RLAAV
-605 GVHDLIIV
+605 MLVPYPPGIPLIMPGERFTAETRLII
-613 DTPDAL
+613 DYLQFARTFDSQFPGFDA
-619 LVADAARSQDVKFVA
+619 DVHGLQRDGA
-634 QELKR
+634 C
-639 RGHDAFRLHRT
+639 
-650 VSRPWGT
+650 
-657 YTVLEEGRRFKIKR
+657 YTVDCIK
-671 IVVRPKASL
+671 
-680 SLQMHHHRSEHWI
+680 E
-693 VVSGMALVENGE
+693 
-705 REFLLNTNEST
+705 
-716 FIPAG
+716 
-721 HSHRL
+721 
-726 SNPGI
+726 
-731 IDLVMIEVQSG
+731 
-742 EYLGED
+742 
-748 DIVRFNDI
+748 
-756 YGRAPASD
+756 
-764 EKKA
+764 

>member
-24 ERVRGIAHELEQDGF
+24 DRVRAIAQELEQDGF

-70 GENQRLLQ
+70 GENKNLLQ
-78 DVVELIRV
+78 DMVELIRI
-86 ARVRAP
+86 ARRRAP

-106 NAPAESMA
+106 NAPAEAMV
-114 DLHQLRGILYLFED
+114 DLNQLRGILYLFED

-135 QVARAARNYLAGL
+135 QVARAARNYLDCL
-148 LPPFFRA
+148 LPPFFKA
-155 LVEHTAQSNYSWH
+155 LVQHTAQSNYSWH

-220 EDRAARNFGADHT
+220 EARAARNFGADHT
-233 FFVINGTSTAN
+233 YFVINGTSTAN

-250 MVGRED
+250 MVGRDD

-275 GAIPLYLTP
+275 GAIPLYLCP

-297 SEFSKQSIAA
+297 SEFSRESIQA
-307 KIAASP
+307 KIDASP
-313 LARGREPKVKLAV
+313 LARGRVPSSSGAMVKLVV

-345 LGDSV
+345 LGNSV

-369 DGRYG
+369 AGRYG
-374 MGTSRSEEGPLVF
+374 MGTARTEAAPLVF
-387 ATHSTHK
+387 TTHSTHK
-394 MLAAFS
+394 LLAAFS

-408 DGGTR
+408 DGGVR
-413 KLDVARFNE
+413 QLDRDRFNE

-466 RRALANVRQNLD
+466 RRALANLRQNLSAD
-478 RNAGMFCFQA
+478 DWWFSIWQPAKAEGTDDVVTQDWLLQPQADWHGFGDVAEDYVLLDPIKVTLVTPGLTADGKLDERGIPAAVVSKFLWERGLVVEKTGLYSFLVLFSMGITKGKWSTLLTELLEFKRSYDANLPLSDVLPSIAQAGRTFYQDMGLRDLCDALHACYRENATAKALKRMY
-488 ATVLQELERHAPE
+488 TVLPE
-501 VLIAAR
+501 VAIKP
-507 AALADGSS
+507 AD
-515 LENGQCRQRELAA
+515 A
-528 GAFAEAPDISVDY
+528 Y
-541 ALMERSDKVAVVPCS
+541 
-556 IGWSDIGSWQA
+556 
-567 LRELSAADENGN
+567 N
-579 QVRGE
+579 QLVRGE
-584 SVLHDV
+584 VEAVPIEQLEGRIAAVMLVPYPPGIPLIMPGERFTAQTRSIIDYLAFARTFDRSFPGFDADV
-590 SNCYIDSPKRLVGAV
+590 HGLQREN
-605 GVHDLIIV
+605 GV
-613 DTPDAL
+613 
-619 LVADAARSQDVKFVA
+619 
-634 QELKR
+634 
-639 RGHDAFRLHRT
+639 
-650 VSRPWGT
+650 
-657 YTVLEEGRRFKIKR
+657 YTVDCIK
-671 IVVRPKASL
+671 A
-680 SLQMHHHRSEHWI
+680 
-693 VVSGMALVENGE
+693 
-705 REFLLNTNEST
+705 
-716 FIPAG
+716 
-721 HSHRL
+721 
-726 SNPGI
+726 
-731 IDLVMIEVQSG
+731 
-742 EYLGED
+742 
-748 DIVRFNDI
+748 
-756 YGRAPASD
+756 
-764 EKKA
+764 

>member
-1 MYKDLKFPVL
+1 MYKELKFPVL

-24 ERVRGIAHELEQDGF
+24 DRVRAIARELEQDGF
-39 SILSTASSAEGRI
+39 TILSTASSAEGRI

-78 DVVELIRV
+78 DMVELIRV

-106 NAPAESMA
+106 NAPAEAMA
-114 DLHQLRGILYLFED
+114 DLNQLRGLLYLYED

-135 QVARAARNYLAGL
+135 QVARAARNYLEGL

-220 EDRAARNFGADHT
+220 EARAAHNFGADHT

-250 MVGRED
+250 MVGRDD

-297 SEFSKQSIAA
+297 SEFSRESIQA

-313 LARGREPKVKLAV
+313 LAKGREPKVKLAV

-338 AELIKQT
+338 AELIKQA

-350 EVLHFD
+350 DVLHFD

-369 DGRYG
+369 AGRYG
-374 MGTSRSEEGPLVF
+374 MCTRREEHSPLVF
-387 ATHSTHK
+387 TTHSTHK
-394 MLAAFS
+394 LLAAFS

-408 DGGTR
+408 DGGAR
-413 KLDVARFNE
+413 QLDRHRFNE

-456 QETFDEALSF
+456 QETFDEALRF
-466 RRALANVRQNLD
+466 RRALANVWQNLAAD
-478 RNAGMFCFQA
+478 DWWFDIWEPPLVEGADAVVTKDWLLRPDADWHGFGEVAEDYVLLDPIKVTLVTPGLSADGKLGEQGIPAAVVSKFLWERGLVVEKTGLYSFLVLFSMGITKGKWSTLLTELLEFKRGYDANQPLTEALPSIATAHGAHYAGMGLRDLCDA
-488 ATVLQELERHAPE
+488 LHACYRKSATPK
-501 VLIAAR
+501 
-507 AALADGSS
+507 ALRSMYTT
-515 LENGQCRQRELAA
+515 LPELAMKPA
-528 GAFAEAPDISVDY
+528 DAY
-541 ALMERSDKVAVVPCS
+541 DK
-556 IGWSDIGSWQA
+556 
-567 LRELSAADENGN
+567 L
-579 QVRGE
+579 VRGE
-584 SVLHDV
+584 VEAVPLDRLQGRIAAVMLVPYPPGIPLIMPGERFTVETRAIIDYLEFARTFDQSFPGFDIDVHGLH
-590 SNCYIDSPKRLVGAV
+590 CQESPTGRC
-605 GVHDLIIV
+605 
-613 DTPDAL
+613 
-619 LVADAARSQDVKFVA
+619 
-634 QELKR
+634 
-639 RGHDAFRLHRT
+639 
-650 VSRPWGT
+650 
-657 YTVLEEGRRFKIKR
+657 YTVDCI
-671 IVVRPKASL
+671 
-680 SLQMHHHRSEHWI
+680 SE
-693 VVSGMALVENGE
+693 
-705 REFLLNTNEST
+705 
-716 FIPAG
+716 
-721 HSHRL
+721 
-726 SNPGI
+726 
-731 IDLVMIEVQSG
+731 
-742 EYLGED
+742 
-748 DIVRFNDI
+748 
-756 YGRAPASD
+756 
-764 EKKA
+764 

>member
-1 MYKDLKFPVL
+1 MYKDLKFPIL

-24 ERVRGIAHELEQDGF
+24 DRVRAIAAELEQDGF
-39 SILSTASSAEGRI
+39 SILCTSSAAEGRI

-62 ILVAAEGA
+62 ILVSAENA

-78 DVVELIRV
+78 DVVELIRI

-92 QLPIFALGEQVTIE
+92 YLPIFAIGEQVTIE
-106 NAPAESMA
+106 NAPAEAMA
-114 DLHQLRGILYLFED
+114 DLNQLRGLLYLFED

-135 QVARAARNYLAGL
+135 QVARAARSYLDKL
-148 LPPFFRA
+148 LPPFFKA
-155 LVEHTAQSNYSWH
+155 LVQHTAQSNYSWH

-220 EDRAARNFGADHT
+220 EARAARNFGADHT

-250 MVGRED
+250 MVARDD

-275 GAIPLYLTP
+275 GAIPLYLCP

-297 SEFSKQSIAA
+297 SEFSKESIQA
-307 KIAASP
+307 KIDASP
-313 LARGREPKVKLAV
+313 LARGREAKVKLAV

-338 AELIKQT
+338 AEMVKQA

-350 EVLHFD
+350 DVLHFD

-369 DGRYG
+369 SGRYG
-374 MGTSRSEEGPLVF
+374 MGTRCDEHTPLVF
-387 ATHSTHK
+387 TTHSTHK
-394 MLAAFS
+394 LLAAFS

-408 DGGTR
+408 DGGKR
-413 KLDVARFNE
+413 QLDRDRFNE

-466 RRALANVRQNLD
+466 RRALANLRQNLPAND
-478 RNAGMFCFQA
+478 WWFSIWQPQQTAGVDAVSTADWLLEPNAGWHGFGDIAEDYVLLDPIKVTLVMPGLSADGVLGEQGIPAAVVSKFLWERGLVVEKTGLYSFLVLFSMGITKGKWSTLLTELLEFKRHYDANLPLHQA
-488 ATVLQELERHAPE
+488 LPSIAHVDPGRYQGMGLRDLCDQLHACYRDNATARALRRMYTELPE
-501 VLIAAR
+501 IAMKPAEAYGKLVRREVEAVALEHLEGRIAAVMLVPYPPGIPLIMPGERFTEKTR
-507 AALADGSS
+507 AIIEYLQFAGLFDSRFPGFEADVHG
-515 LENGQCRQRELAA
+515 LQRREGEA
-528 GAFAEAPDISVDY
+528 GVE
-541 ALMERSDKVAVVPCS
+541 
-556 IGWSDIGSWQA
+556 
-567 LRELSAADENGN
+567 
-579 QVRGE
+579 
-584 SVLHDV
+584 
-590 SNCYIDSPKRLVGAV
+590 
-605 GVHDLIIV
+605 
-613 DTPDAL
+613 
-619 LVADAARSQDVKFVA
+619 
-634 QELKR
+634 
-639 RGHDAFRLHRT
+639 
-650 VSRPWGT
+650 
-657 YTVLEEGRRFKIKR
+657 YTVECLA
-671 IVVRPKASL
+671 V
-680 SLQMHHHRSEHWI
+680 
-693 VVSGMALVENGE
+693 
-705 REFLLNTNEST
+705 
-716 FIPAG
+716 
-721 HSHRL
+721 
-726 SNPGI
+726 
-731 IDLVMIEVQSG
+731 
-742 EYLGED
+742 
-748 DIVRFNDI
+748 
-756 YGRAPASD
+756 
-764 EKKA
+764 

>member
-1 MYKDLKFPVL
+1 MYKDLKFPIL
-11 IVHRDIKADTVAG
+11 IVHRDIKADSVAG
-24 ERVRGIAHELEQDGF
+24 DRVRAIAQELEQDGF
-39 SILSTASSAEGRI
+39 TILSSASSAEGRI

-70 GENQRLLQ
+70 GENKHLLQ
-78 DVVELIRV
+78 DMVELIRI

-106 NAPAESMA
+106 NAPADAMA
-114 DLHQLRGILYLFED
+114 DLNQLRGILYLFED

-135 QVARAARNYLAGL
+135 QVARAARNYLDGL
-148 LPPFFRA
+148 LPPFFKA
-155 LVEHTAQSNYSWH
+155 LVQHTAQSNYSWH

-220 EDRAARNFGADHT
+220 EARAARNFGADHS

-250 MVGRED
+250 MVGRDD

-261 RNCHKSILHSIIMT
+261 RNCHKSILHSIIIT
-275 GAIPLYLTP
+275 GAIPLYLCP
-284 ERNEL
+284 ARNEL

-297 SEFSKQSIAA
+297 SEFSRESIQA
-307 KIAASP
+307 KIDASP
-313 LARGREPKVKLAV
+313 LAKGRAAKVKLAV

-369 DGRYG
+369 AGRYG
-374 MGTSRSEEGPLVF
+374 MGTSREDNGPLVF
-387 ATHSTHK
+387 STHSTHK
-394 MLAAFS
+394 LLAAFS

-408 DGGTR
+408 DGGAR
-413 KLDVARFNE
+413 QLDRDRFNE

-466 RRALANVRQNLD
+466 RRALANLRKNLEAD
-478 RNAGMFCFQA
+478 DWWFSIWQPPQAEGADDVATQDWLLQPQAEWHGFGEVAEDYVLLDPIKVTLVTPGLTAGGKLDQCGIPAAVVSKFLWERGLVVEKTGLYSFLVLFSMGITKGKWSTLLTELLEFKRSYDVNLALTVALPSIAKEGGAHYHGMGLRDLCDALHRCYGENATAKAMKRMY
-488 ATVLQELERHAPE
+488 TVLPE
-501 VLIAAR
+501 V
-507 AALADGSS
+507 ALKPADAYN
-515 LENGQCRQRELAA
+515 LL
-528 GAFAEAPDISVDY
+528 
-541 ALMERSDKVAVVPCS
+541 
-556 IGWSDIGSWQA
+556 
-567 LRELSAADENGN
+567 
-579 QVRGE
+579 VRGE
-584 SVLHDV
+584 VEAVPIDQLDGRIAAVMLVPYPPGIPLIMPGERFTPATRSIIDYLEFARTFDRSFPGFDADV
-590 SNCYIDSPKRLVGAV
+590 HGLQRNEG
-605 GVHDLIIV
+605 
-613 DTPDAL
+613 PDGNA
-619 LVADAARSQDVKFVA
+619 
-634 QELKR
+634 
-639 RGHDAFRLHRT
+639 
-650 VSRPWGT
+650 
-657 YTVLEEGRRFKIKR
+657 YTVDCIK
-671 IVVRPKASL
+671 V
-680 SLQMHHHRSEHWI
+680 
-693 VVSGMALVENGE
+693 
-705 REFLLNTNEST
+705 
-716 FIPAG
+716 
-721 HSHRL
+721 
-726 SNPGI
+726 
-731 IDLVMIEVQSG
+731 
-742 EYLGED
+742 
-748 DIVRFNDI
+748 
-756 YGRAPASD
+756 
-764 EKKA
+764 

>member
-24 ERVRGIAHELEQDGF
+24 DRVRAIAQELEQDGF

-70 GENQRLLQ
+70 GENKTLLQ
-78 DVVELIRV
+78 DMVELIRI
-86 ARVRAP
+86 ARRRAP

-106 NAPAESMA
+106 NAPAEAMV
-114 DLHQLRGILYLFED
+114 DLNQLRGILYLFED

-135 QVARAARNYLAGL
+135 QVARAARNYLDCL
-148 LPPFFRA
+148 LPPFFKA
-155 LVEHTAQSNYSWH
+155 LVQHTAQSNYSWH

-220 EDRAARNFGADHT
+220 EARAARNFGADHT
-233 FFVINGTSTAN
+233 YFVINGTSTAN

-250 MVGRED
+250 MVGRDD

-275 GAIPLYLTP
+275 GAIPLYLCP

-297 SEFSKQSIAA
+297 SEFSRESIQA
-307 KIAASP
+307 KIDASP
-313 LARGREPKVKLAV
+313 LARGRVPNSSGAMVKLVV

-345 LGDSV
+345 LGNSV

-369 DGRYG
+369 AGRYG
-374 MGTSRSEEGPLVF
+374 MGTVRSADTPLVF
-387 ATHSTHK
+387 TTHSTHK
-394 MLAAFS
+394 LLAAFS

-408 DGGTR
+408 DGGKR
-413 KLDVARFNE
+413 QLDRDRFNE

-466 RRALANVRQNLD
+466 RRALANLRQNLNSD
-478 RNAGMFCFQA
+478 DWWFSIWQPAKAEGTDDVVTEDWLLQPQADWHGFGDVAEDYVLLDPIKVTLVTPGLTADGKLDERGIPAAVVSKFLWERGLVVEKTGLYSFLVLFSMGITKGKWSTLLTELLEFKRSYDANLPLSDVLPSIAQAGKAFYQDMGLRDLCDALHACYRENATAKALKRMY
-488 ATVLQELERHAPE
+488 TVLPE
-501 VLIAAR
+501 VAIKP
-507 AALADGSS
+507 AD
-515 LENGQCRQRELAA
+515 A
-528 GAFAEAPDISVDY
+528 Y
-541 ALMERSDKVAVVPCS
+541 
-556 IGWSDIGSWQA
+556 
-567 LRELSAADENGN
+567 N
-579 QVRGE
+579 QLVRGE
-584 SVLHDV
+584 VEAVPIEQLEGRIAAVMLVPYPPGIPLIMPGERFTAQTRSIIDYLAFARTFDRSFPGFDADV
-590 SNCYIDSPKRLVGAV
+590 HGLQRED
-605 GVHDLIIV
+605 GV
-613 DTPDAL
+613 
-619 LVADAARSQDVKFVA
+619 
-634 QELKR
+634 
-639 RGHDAFRLHRT
+639 
-650 VSRPWGT
+650 
-657 YTVLEEGRRFKIKR
+657 YTVDCIK
-671 IVVRPKASL
+671 A
-680 SLQMHHHRSEHWI
+680 
-693 VVSGMALVENGE
+693 
-705 REFLLNTNEST
+705 
-716 FIPAG
+716 
-721 HSHRL
+721 
-726 SNPGI
+726 
-731 IDLVMIEVQSG
+731 
-742 EYLGED
+742 
-748 DIVRFNDI
+748 
-756 YGRAPASD
+756 
-764 EKKA
+764 

>member
-24 ERVRGIAHELEQDGF
+24 DRVRAIARELELDGF
-39 SILSTASSAEGRI
+39 TILSSASSAEGRI
-52 VASTHHGLAC
+52 VASTHHGLSC

-70 GENQRLLQ
+70 GENRHLMQ
-78 DVVELIRV
+78 DMVELIRV

-92 QLPIFALGEQVTIE
+92 DLPIFALGEQVTIE
-106 NAPAESMA
+106 NAPVEAMH
-114 DLHQLRGILYLFED
+114 DLNHLRGILYLYED
-128 TVPFLAR
+128 TVAFLAR
-135 QVARAARNYLAGL
+135 QVARAARNYLDGL
-148 LPPFFRA
+148 LPPFFKA
-155 LVEHTAQSNYSWH
+155 LVHHTAESNYSWH

-213 TGPLAEA
+213 TGPLAAA
-220 EDRAARNFGADHT
+220 EERAARNFGADHT

-250 MVGRED
+250 MVARDD

-275 GAIPLYLTP
+275 GAIPLYLCPT
-284 ERNEL
+284 RNEL

-297 SEFSKQSIAA
+297 SEFSRESIQA
-307 KIAASP
+307 KIDASP

-345 LGDSV
+345 LAGSV
-350 EVLHFD
+350 EVMHFD
-356 EAWYAY
+356 EAWFAY

-369 DGRYG
+369 TGRFG
-374 MGTSRSEEGPLVF
+374 MGTSREEGAPLVF
-387 ATHSTHK
+387 STHSTHK

-408 DGGTR
+408 DGGER
-413 KLDVARFNE
+413 QLDRDRFND

-466 RRALANVRQNLD
+466 RRALANLRQNLPASD
-478 RNAGMFCFQA
+478 WWFSIWQPPGAEGVEQVASSDWQLQPNADWHGFGDVADDYVLLDPIKVTLATPGLTADGVLGATGIPAAVVSKFLWERGLVVEKTGLYSFLVLFSMGITKGKWSTLLTELLEFKRSYDGNVALSQSLPSIAAAGGSRYAGMGLRDLCDQLHSCYRDN
-488 ATVLQELERHAPE
+488 ATAKAMMR
-501 VLIAAR
+501 
-507 AALADGSS
+507 
-515 LENGQCRQRELAA
+515 
-528 GAFAEAPDISVDY
+528 
-541 ALMERSDKVAVVPCS
+541 M
-556 IGWSDIGSWQA
+556 
-567 LRELSAADENGN
+567 
-579 QVRGE
+579 
-584 SVLHDV
+584 
-590 SNCYIDSPKRLVGAV
+590 
-605 GVHDLIIV
+605 
-613 DTPDAL
+613 
-619 LVADAARSQDVKFVA
+619 
-634 QELKR
+634 
-639 RGHDAFRLHRT
+639 
-650 VSRPWGT
+650 
-657 YTVLEEGRRFKIKR
+657 YTVLPEIAMKPADAYDKLVRREIEAVPVAELQGRIAA
-671 IVVRPKASL
+671 V
-680 SLQMHHHRSEHWI
+680 M
-693 VVSGMALVENGE
+693 LVPYPPGIPLIMPGE
-705 REFLLNTNEST
+705 RFT
-716 FIPAG
+716 PATR
-721 HSHRL
+721 S
-726 SNPGI
+726 I
-731 IDLVMIEVQSG
+731 ID
-742 EYLGED
+742 YLEFARTFDRSFPGFD
-748 DIVRFNDI
+748 SDVHGLQHQDSPD
-756 YGRAPASD
+756 GRCYTVD
-764 EKKA
+764 CIKE

>member
-11 IVHRDIKADTVAG
+11 IVHRDIKADTAAG
-24 ERVRGIAHELEQDGF
+24 DRVRAIAQELEQDGF
-39 SILSTASSAEGRI
+39 SILSSASSAEGRI

-70 GENQRLLQ
+70 GENQTLLQ
-78 DVVELIRV
+78 DMVELIRI
-86 ARVRAP
+86 ARRRAP

-106 NAPAESMA
+106 NAPAAAMA
-114 DLHQLRGILYLFED
+114 DLNQLRGILYLFED

-135 QVARAARNYLAGL
+135 QVARAARNYLDGL
-148 LPPFFRA
+148 LPPFFKA
-155 LVEHTAQSNYSWH
+155 LVQHTAQSNYSWH

-220 EDRAARNFGADHT
+220 EERAARNFGADHT
-233 FFVINGTSTAN
+233 YFVINGTSTAN

-250 MVGRED
+250 MVGRDD

-275 GAIPLYLTP
+275 GAIPLYLCP

-297 SEFSKQSIAA
+297 SEFSRESIQA
-307 KIAASP
+307 KIDASP
-313 LARGREPKVKLAV
+313 LARGRVPNSSGAMVKLVV

-345 LGDSV
+345 LGNSV

-369 DGRYG
+369 AGRYG
-374 MGTSRSEEGPLVF
+374 MGTARSADTPLVF
-387 ATHSTHK
+387 TTHSTHK
-394 MLAAFS
+394 LLAAFS

-408 DGGTR
+408 DGGKR
-413 KLDVARFNE
+413 QLDRDRFNE

-466 RRALANVRQNLD
+466 RRALANLRQNLSSD
-478 RNAGMFCFQA
+478 DWWFTIWQPAKAEGADDVMTENWLLQPQADWHGFGDVAEDYVLLDPIKVTLVMPGLTADGTLDQRGIPAAVVSKFLWERGLVVEKTGLYSFLVLFSMGITKGKWSTLLTELLEFKRSYDANLPLANVLPSIAQAGKAFYQEMGLRDLCDALHACYRENATAKALKRMY
-488 ATVLQELERHAPE
+488 TVLPE
-501 VLIAAR
+501 VAIKP
-507 AALADGSS
+507 AD
-515 LENGQCRQRELAA
+515 A
-528 GAFAEAPDISVDY
+528 Y
-541 ALMERSDKVAVVPCS
+541 
-556 IGWSDIGSWQA
+556 
-567 LRELSAADENGN
+567 N
-579 QVRGE
+579 QLVRGE
-584 SVLHDV
+584 VEAVPIEQLEGRIAAVMLVPYPPGIPLIMPGERFTAQTRSIIDYLEFARTFDQSFPGFDADV
-590 SNCYIDSPKRLVGAV
+590 HGLQREG
-605 GVHDLIIV
+605 G
-613 DTPDAL
+613 
-619 LVADAARSQDVKFVA
+619 R
-634 QELKR
+634 
-639 RGHDAFRLHRT
+639 
-650 VSRPWGT
+650 
-657 YTVLEEGRRFKIKR
+657 YTVDCIK
-671 IVVRPKASL
+671 A
-680 SLQMHHHRSEHWI
+680 
-693 VVSGMALVENGE
+693 
-705 REFLLNTNEST
+705 
-716 FIPAG
+716 
-721 HSHRL
+721 
-726 SNPGI
+726 
-731 IDLVMIEVQSG
+731 
-742 EYLGED
+742 
-748 DIVRFNDI
+748 
-756 YGRAPASD
+756 
-764 EKKA
+764 